1 MRRRKKKADRAVLR
15 RRVIFFGILAL
26 AILVLAILA
35 PHLAPNDPLA
45 TNSAMMKAAPC
56 AQFPF
61 GTDKLG
67 RCVLSRVL
75 YGARTSVFASLALVA
90 VSFVVGTAAGILCGY
105 VGGVLDEIIMRIAD
119 IFLAFPQMVLAIAVA
134 GILGG
139 SLLNAMIA
147 LGITGWTLYA
157 RLARGTVMS
166 LKEESFIAA
175 ARLQG
180 LRSAGVMVKHLLPNV
195 AGPLL
200 VNATTQIGTTMIG
213 IAGLSFL
220 GIGVIPPTPEWGS
233 MISEARSYMQLA
245 PWAVFA
251 PAAAVVITVMVY
263 NLFGDAVR
271 DLMDVQSQSLAHADR
286 PSVPEISEQG
296 EEAVVAVEDHA
307 CEVCGPEDGA
317 SADAAASDDAV
328 LRVRDLSIRYGT
340 DTAAAP
346 AAEALTFSLAKGE
359 VLAVL
364 GESGSG
370 KSSLL
375 KAIPD
380 PELFGVSTEGSI
392 RLDGEELSALPEA
405 ARRRYLGRKITMIFQ
420 DPGAAFMPVRSY
432 RKQLREMLKDVG
444 LYDPAAFEERVTDTF
459 ARLGLPDGK
468 RILRSCPC
476 EMSGGMNQRIAIAAA
491 MLLEPELLLLDEP
504 TSALDVTSQ
513 KAVLDELAQLRE
525 LTGTAMILV
534 THHPGVAMRL
544 ADRTAVMYR
553 GHIVECGETEQV
565 LRAPTDPY
573 TRELVRAI
581 PRLDS
586 PAPVGAAASAS
597 DPILSD
603 GGERQVPV

>member
-15 RRVIFFGILAL
+15 RRVIILGILAL

-35 PHLAPNDPLA
+35 PYLAPNDPLA

-166 LKEESFIAA
+166 LKEEPFIAA

-220 GIGVIPPTPEWGS
+220 GIGVILPTPEWGS

-263 NLFGDAVR
+263 NLFGDSVR
-271 DLMDVQSQSLAHADR
+271 DLLDVQSQ
-286 PSVPEISEQG
+286 EQT
-296 EEAVVAVEDHA
+296 
-307 CEVCGPEDGA
+307 A
-317 SADAAASDDAV
+317 SAPAEPALKTAVQTAVAEAPKEDVSFIPDSDALLNIA
-328 LRVRDLSIRYGT
+328 DLSIRYSP
-340 DTAAAP
+340 DP
-346 AAEALTFSLAKGE
+346 AAIPAADGLSFSLKKGE

-375 KAIPD
+375 KAILD
-380 PELFGVSTEGSI
+380 PALFGVHTAGSI
-392 RLDGEELSALPEA
+392 RLDGEELTALPEA
-405 ARRRYLGRKITMIFQ
+405 ARRRYLGRKMTMIFQ
-420 DPGAAFMPVRSY
+420 DPGAAFQPVRSY
-432 RKQLREMLKDVG
+432 RKQLKEMLRDVG
-444 LYDPAAFEERVTDTF
+444 LYDPAAFESRVIDTF
-459 ARLGLPDGK
+459 ARLGLPDGA
-468 RILRSCPC
+468 RILRSSPC

-504 TSALDVTSQ
+504 TSALDVTTQ
-513 KAVLDELAQLRE
+513 KAVLEELEQLRT

-553 GHIVECGETEQV
+553 GRIVEYGETERV
-565 LRAPTDPY
+565 LRSPENSY
-573 TRELVRAI
+573 TRELIGAI
-581 PRLDS
+581 PTLQ
-586 PAPVGAAASAS
+586 A
-597 DPILSD
+597 
-603 GGERQVPV
+603 

>member
-1 MRRRKKKADRAVLR
+1 MRWIRVWQKSEAAVRRRKKKVDRAVLR
-15 RRVIFFGILAL
+15 RRVIVLGVLAL
-26 AILVLAILA
+26 IILIFAILA
-35 PHLAPNDPLA
+35 PYLAPNDPLA
-45 TNSAMMKAAPC
+45 TNSAAMKAAPS
-56 AQFPF
+56 AQYPF
-61 GTDKLG
+61 GTDALG

-75 YGARTSVFASLALVA
+75 YGARMSVFASLALVA
-90 VSFVVGTAAGILCGY
+90 VSFVVGTAVGILCGY
-105 VGGVLDEIIMRIAD
+105 VGGVLDEVIMRIAD
-119 IFLAFPQMVLAIAVA
+119 VFLAFPQMVLAIAVA

-166 LKEESFIAA
+166 LKEEPFIAA

-180 LRSAGVMVKHLLPNV
+180 HRSAGVMLKHLLPNV

-220 GIGVIPPTPEWGS
+220 GIGVTPPTPEWGS

-271 DLMDVQSQSLAHADR
+271 DLMDVQSQTESGAALEHSSDLTDAVPAEAAQADEVR
-286 PSVPEISEQG
+286 SESIQ
-296 EEAVVAVEDHA
+296 DK
-307 CEVCGPEDGA
+307 
-317 SADAAASDDAV
+317 AADDAILAV
-328 LRVRDLSIRYGT
+328 NALTIRYGE
-340 DTAAAP
+340 DPMVHP
-346 AAEALTFSLAKGE
+346 AAKDLTFSLKRGE

-375 KAIPD
+375 KAILD
-380 PELFGVSTEGSI
+380 PELFGVHTAGSI
-392 RLDGEELSALPEA
+392 LLDGEEITNLPESV
-405 ARRRYLGRKITMIFQ
+405 RRRYLGRKLTMIFQ

-432 RKQLREMLKDVG
+432 RKQLKEMLRDVG
-444 LYDPAAFEERVTDTF
+444 LYDAATFESRVTETF
-459 ARLGLPDGK
+459 ARLGLPDGA
-468 RILRSCPC
+468 RILASSPC

-491 MLLEPELLLLDEP
+491 MLLEPEVLLLDEP
-504 TSALDVTSQ
+504 TSALDVTTQ
-513 KAVLDELAQLRE
+513 KAVLEELEQLRN

-553 GHIVECGETEQV
+553 GRIVEYGETEQV
-565 LRAPTDPY
+565 LRAPKDPY
-573 TRELVRAI
+573 TQQLVRAI
-581 PRLDS
+581 PSLDES
-586 PAPVGAAASAS
+586 VRTFEEPARMAAE
-597 DPILSD
+597 
-603 GGERQVPV
+603 GQV